1 MVIKVLSILLII
13 KSMESEVDSQGF
25 FNNHVLLFQSPRI
38 RSRIDEKVQHKY
50 SERSNFFCDLRYG
63 ARSHTVPKDI
73 HKLTPGDIDVVAA
86 LGDSLTVGLN
96 ANARNLFHIGS
107 EDRGVSWSIGGQD
120 TWRQILTLP
129 NILKAYNPK
138 LYGYSLN
145 DSPKGTSGFNFA
157 VTSSMSS
164 QTVNQA
170 KHLVTRM
177 INDRNVDV
185 QKQWK
190 LITYMTGANDFCS
203 GICRQHDT
211 NVILN
216 NAARDLITTLR
227 ILKAYLPRTLVNVVF
242 PPNVN
247 ILTKLKNAPLK
258 CGIIHTFACPCLFN
272 PTYASQRERIL
283 RTIKL
288 WKERI
293 VEVVQL
299 PEFHDSEEFEVN
311 VHPFLDKADLPRLQN
326 GNTDMSYLSPDCF
339 HFTPKGH
346 ALLTNALWNSMLTPE
361 NHRSRSLRKEFE
373 DFKCPTASLPYL
385 ATSKNIWQN

>member
-1 MVIKVLSILLII
+1 
-13 KSMESEVDSQGF
+13 MESEVYSKRF
-25 FNNHVLLFQSPRI
+25 FNKRVLLFQSPRI
-38 RSRIDEKVQHKY
+38 RRQFDEKVQTQF
-50 SERSNFFCDLRYG
+50 SENSNFFCDLRYG
-63 ARSHTVPKDI
+63 ARSHTVPKSV

-96 ANARNLFHIGS
+96 ANARSLFQIGS
-107 EDRGVSWSIGGQD
+107 EDRGLSWSIGGQD

-145 DSPKGTSGFNFA
+145 DSPGRTSGFNFA

-170 KHLVTRM
+170 KNLVSRM
-177 INDRNVDV
+177 TNDRNVDV
-185 QKQWK
+185 QNNWK
-190 LITYMTGANDFCS
+190 LITYMTGGNDFCS

-216 NAARDLITTLR
+216 NAARDLIATLR
-227 ILKAYLPRTLVNVVF
+227 ILKANLPRTLVNVVF
-242 PPNVN
+242 PPNVD
-247 ILTKLKNAPLK
+247 ILTKLKNAPVQ

-272 PTYASQRERIL
+272 PTYAPQRERML

-293 VEVVQL
+293 VEVVKL
-299 PEFHDSEEFEVN
+299 PEFHNSEV
-311 VHPFLDKADLPRLQN
+311 
-326 GNTDMSYLSPDCF
+326 S
-339 HFTPKGH
+339 
-346 ALLTNALWNSMLTPE
+346 
-361 NHRSRSLRKEFE
+361 
-373 DFKCPTASLPYL
+373 
-385 ATSKNIWQN
+385 